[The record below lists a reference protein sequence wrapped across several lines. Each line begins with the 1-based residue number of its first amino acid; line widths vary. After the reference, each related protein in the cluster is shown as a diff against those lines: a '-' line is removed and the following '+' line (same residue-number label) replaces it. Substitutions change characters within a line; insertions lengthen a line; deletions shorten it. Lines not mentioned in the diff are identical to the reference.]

1 MNRQWAFIDT
11 GFSDAAI
18 NMAFDECLINWHSE
32 GKIPP
37 TLRFYGWK
45 APSLSVG
52 YFQKVENKIDF
63 KALHDYNC
71 QFVRRLTGG
80 SAVLH
85 DNELTYSLVISEND
99 PDIPLSVQEAYYVLS
114 KGVLEGYKNL
124 GIPAEYAVV
133 EKQSDRERTPICFE
147 KPAFYEMVVD
157 GKKLSGNAQTRK
169 KGVLL
174 QHGSLPISINTT
186 MLFDLFQFPSE
197 KVRERKRNSFSKKAI
212 TLDQLTTKKHRY
224 ETLKEAF
231 ENGFKKGL
239 DIDLHPL
246 ELSQDDW
253 DEVNALAKTKYE
265 LDNWNTNLNKE
276 RASIGKTSRIH
287 P

>member
-1 MNRQWAFIDT
+1 MRRQWAFIDT
-11 GFSDAAI
+11 GFNDAAI
-18 NMAFDECLINWHSE
+18 NMAFDECLINWQSE

-45 APSLSVG
+45 EPSLSIG
-52 YFQKVENKIDF
+52 YFQKVEKKIDF
-63 KALHDYNC
+63 EALQNHNC

-99 PDIPLSVQEAYYVLS
+99 PDIPLTVQEAYYVLS

-124 GIPAEYAVV
+124 GIPAEYAIV
-133 EKQSDRERTPICFE
+133 EKRADKERTPICFE

-174 QHGSLPISINTT
+174 QHGSLPISMDTT

-197 KVRERKRNSFSKKAI
+197 KMRERKRTSFSKKAI
-212 TLDQLTTKKHRY
+212 TMDQLTTKKHNY
-224 ETLKEAF
+224 ETLTKAF
-231 ENGFKKGL
+231 EDGFKRGL
-239 DIDLHPL
+239 DIELHPL
-246 ELSQDDW
+246 ELSKDDW
-253 DEVNALAKTKYE
+253 DEVKALAKAKYE
-265 LDNWNTNLNKE
+265 SDAWNINQNKE
-276 RASIGKTSRIH
+276 RAIVDKTG
-287 P
+287 